1 VYGCHAPLAYLFVG
15 LRVNFFGPE
24 QIVVE
29 SSDQTSFESDPT
41 PDSFLSRRRKAARAA
56 AAERNRSR
64 LERDIARGY
73 SINVKQV
80 VLAFAVEFVIIG
92 LILTS
97 QFVYASQLPNVTRFL
112 VVQTLLF
119 PIALAMVELARVP
132 LAIAVRIQKSWNIQ
146 FAALLG
152 VACAVVVTSA
162 SLYQIGNFTFN
173 PRLEAVHEK
182 REQLDSLQ
190 GHKTEFLA
198 QKKDAQDKVEQ
209 RAKEFNVLSDR
220 YKSLVSQL
228 NAQQNLSCSTI
239 STPDANGAPG
249 PTKQV
254 CKENPGLKPLR
265 TEIDA
270 TKAKLTDSETLNK
283 QAQVDLEKFN
293 PRSIDEEVNKADKEY
308 RDAIFQS
315 PLHSYT
321 AMLFNKDPKDVS
333 EGEVKTL
340 EWYLILIPSIAAALS
355 STLIAMTAVHR
366 LRPPKPQTPT
376 AISDDAVTYLFGPLV
391 EAIKKEA
398 SDAVERAAVARE
410 TNQKSSEKTA

>member
-1 VYGCHAPLAYLFVG
+1 MNY
-15 LRVNFFGPE
+15 FGR

-29 SSDQTSFESDPT
+29 SAEQSSSESDPT
-41 PDSFLSRRRKAARAA
+41 SDSFLSRRRKAARAA
-56 AAERNRSR
+56 AAERNQIR

-97 QFVYASQLPNVTRFL
+97 QIVYAEQLPNVSRFL
-112 VVQTLLF
+112 IVQTLLF

-173 PRLEAVHEK
+173 PRLESVHEK
-182 REQLDSLQ
+182 REQIESLQ
-190 GHKTEFLA
+190 GKKAEFLA

-209 RAKEFNVLSDR
+209 RAREFNVLSDR

-228 NAQQNLSCSTI
+228 NAQQNLNCSTI

-249 PTKQV
+249 PTRQV
-254 CKENPGLKPLR
+254 CKENPALKPVR

-270 TKAKLTDSETLNK
+270 TKVKLTESETLNK
-283 QAQVDLEKFN
+283 QAQIDLAKFV
-293 PRSIDEEVNKADKEY
+293 PQSIDDQVSKAQKEY

-366 LRPPKPQTPT
+366 VRPPKRQTPT
-376 AISDDAVTYLFGPLV
+376 VISDDAVTYLFGPLV
-391 EAIKKEA
+391 ETIKKEA
-398 SDAVERAAVARE
+398 RDAVERAANNRD
-410 TNQKSSEKTA
+410 TKQKSSESL

>member
-1 VYGCHAPLAYLFVG
+1 M
-15 LRVNFFGPE
+15 NFFGPK
-24 QIVVE
+24 IAVE
-29 SSDQTSFESDPT
+29 SSEQTSWEADPT
-41 PDSFLSRRRKAARAA
+41 PGSFLSRRRETARAA
-56 AAERNRSR
+56 AAEHNRTR
-64 LERDIARGY
+64 IERDITRGY

-80 VLAFAVEFVIIG
+80 ILAFAVEFVIIG

-97 QFVYASQLPNVTRFL
+97 QFLYASQLPNVSRFTI
-112 VVQTLLF
+112 VQTLLF

-146 FAALLG
+146 FSALLG

-173 PRLEAVHEK
+173 PRLEAVHQK
-182 REQLDSLQ
+182 REQLASLQ
-190 GHKTEFLA
+190 ERKADFLA
-198 QKKDAQDKVEQ
+198 LKKDAQDKVEQ
-209 RAKEFNVLSDR
+209 RAREFNVLSDR

-228 NAQQNLSCSTI
+228 NAQANLSCSTVT
-239 STPDANGAPG
+239 TPDSNGAPG

-265 TEIDA
+265 IEIDA
-270 TKAKLTDSETLNK
+270 AKAKLSEADTLSK
-283 QAQVDLEKFN
+283 QAQSELAKLS
-293 PRSIDEEVNKADKEY
+293 PQSIDDELSKAEKEY
-308 RDAIFQS
+308 RDTIFQS

-321 AMLFNKDPKDVS
+321 AMLFNKDPKEVS

-355 STLIAMTAVHR
+355 STLIAMTAVQR
-366 LRPPKPQTPT
+366 LRRPKTQSPT
-376 AISDDAVTYLFGPLV
+376 VISDDAVNYLFGPLT

-398 SDAVERAAVARE
+398 SDAVERAAATRE
-410 TNQKSSEKTA
+410 ANQKSSGPA

>member
-1 VYGCHAPLAYLFVG
+1 
-15 LRVNFFGPE
+15 VNFFGPK
-24 QIVVE
+24 IAVE
-29 SSDQTSFESDPT
+29 SSEQTSWESDPT
-41 PDSFLSRRRKAARAA
+41 PGSFLSRRREAARAA
-56 AAERNRSR
+56 AAEHNQTRID
-64 LERDIARGY
+64 RDIARGY

-80 VLAFAVEFVIIG
+80 ILAFAVEFVIIG

-97 QFVYASQLPNVTRFL
+97 QFLYASQLPNVSRFTII
-112 VVQTLLF
+112 QTLLF

-152 VACAVVVTSA
+152 VACAVIVTSA

-173 PRLEAVHEK
+173 PRLEAVHQK
-182 REQLDSLQ
+182 REQLDSLRER
-190 GHKTEFLA
+190 KTDFLA
-198 QKKDAQDKVEQ
+198 QKKDAQEKVDQ
-209 RAKEFNVLSDR
+209 RAREFNVLSDR

-228 NAQQNLSCSTI
+228 NAQVNLSCSTV
-239 STPDANGAPG
+239 STSDSNGVPG

-265 TEIDA
+265 VEIEA
-270 TKAKLTDSETLNK
+270 AKAKLSEADTLSK
-283 QAQVDLEKFN
+283 QAQGDLAKLN
-293 PRSIDEEVNKADKEY
+293 PQSIDEELSKAEKEY
-308 RDAIFQS
+308 RDTIFQS

-321 AMLFNKDPKDVS
+321 AMLFNKDPKEVS

-355 STLIAMTAVHR
+355 STLIAMTAVQR
-366 LRPPKPQTPT
+366 LRRPKAQSPT
-376 AISDDAVTYLFGPLV
+376 VISDDAVTYLFGPLT

-398 SDAVERAAVARE
+398 SDAVERAAAARE
-410 TNQKSSEKTA
+410 TNQKSSGPV